1 MTAPDRA
8 EQAVRDILLAAGHP
22 QLADDGTGPDWH
34 VVTPGWHVFT
44 YQGKVRVDWWSNG
57 TLTADSAARTAD
69 SAALAGL
76 RPALEAAG
84 LTVTAPDGSVLEIAG
99 HGQGATGRGSQR
111 HTRLAGDDL
120 ADDTEAAA
128 WAAHRSGDVT
138 WLDDDHGPIAA
149 IVAPSLVEYALRH
162 GWGR

>member
-1 MTAPDRA
+1 MTAPTAPSRPCGTSCSRPGTP
-8 EQAVRDILLAAGHP
+8 E
-22 QLADDGTGPDWH
+22 LADDGTGPDWH

-44 YQGKVRVDWWSNG
+44 YQGKVRVNWWSNG
-57 TLTADSAARTAD
+57 TLTADSATQAAD
-69 SAALAGL
+69 GAALAGL

-84 LTVTAPDGSVLEIAG
+84 LTVTAPDGSVLGIAG
-99 HGQGATGRGSQR
+99 HGQGATGRGDQR